1 MNGQVDKKR
10 KVIIDGNEIRLQTRR
25 ITINTEPPIIAGKVK
40 FKDVWYIFDLDTGR
54 VISQADN
61 WTDCLNWVKDVIK
74 VNTNKNIN

>member
-40 FKDVWYIFDLDTGR
+40 FKDVWYIFDLDTGK
-54 VISQADN
+54 VMYQGNN
-61 WTDCLNWVKDVIK
+61 WTDCLNGA
-74 VNTNKNIN
+74 KNIINNFNI